1 MAIIMISRGTFS
13 GGKAVAEGLAERLG
27 YPCVSN
33 EVIFDA
39 AEEFGVPEEQLAAM
53 LQEPPKAWRQKPGR
67 RIAHMNFVKAA
78 LLRRV
83 REGNLIYHGYAGHLL
98 LTEVTHVM
106 RVRVIANM
114 DYRVQAAMTKE
125 KLSRQQALNMI
136 AQLDRKALKWT
147 EELYGVHWKDPALY
161 DVVLN
166 LDGMSI
172 AAAVDVV
179 AFMTEL
185 PDYKPTPASLETFD
199 NLLLS
204 TLVWAELTKDKLTK
218 SANVEVSAENGVVT
232 VAGKAGSHKIVGVI
246 PVVAGRVDGVKEI
259 INHVGV
265 GTDWMW

>member
-136 AQLDRKALKWT
+136 EQLDPI
-147 EELYGVHWKDPALY
+147 VHVG
-161 DVVLN
+161 VVLN